1 MSKKCTINY
10 LQAGVG
16 LVDILIGLFISS
28 LVLMTV
34 YASLVFF
41 EASKRTAVSGNSAFA
56 NAISGL
62 YLIGYDVKNA
72 GLGLMANQ
80 SIYCGQFNIYYN
92 GAVKANNMI
101 IPPISIEEGLDNPD
115 KITILYGES
124 IYSGAPAKI
133 ISSMNSPGAPVVVNA
148 SAKEFVSNQVLL
160 AGADS
165 NQPCTLIAATG
176 MNDNGNSTEILHT
189 NASPYNPANPAAA
202 FTNAPAY
209 QNGGYAINVQRL
221 HWLTWQV
228 NNGVLEVVDRLTGT
242 TEAVA
247 DNIIELQAQYGIADA
262 NSTTIT
268 RWVNAS
274 GSDWQNLNKER
285 MARIRA
291 VRIAIIARSP
301 QKEKPGVA
309 GAACDA
315 TTVAPTPWPGGDS
328 VDISE
333 NPDWRCYRYL
343 VLKTVFQLN
352 NIVWGQSS

>member
-1 MSKKCTINY
+1 MSKKCTLNH

-16 LVDILIGLFISS
+16 LIDILIGLFISS
-28 LVLMTV
+28 LVLITV

-41 EASKRTAVSGNSAFA
+41 DASKRTAVSGNSAFA

-72 GLGLMANQ
+72 GLGLMANR

-92 GAVKANNMI
+92 GTVKANNTV
-101 IPPISIEEGLDNPD
+101 IPPIAIEEGVDNPD

-133 ISSMNSPGAPVVVNA
+133 ISNMSSPSAPVTVNA
-148 SAKEFVSNQVLL
+148 STKEFVSNQVLL
-160 AGADS
+160 ASAEP

-176 MNDNGNSTEILHT
+176 LNDNGNSSEILHT
-189 NASPYNPANPAAA
+189 HASPYNPADPTTV
-202 FTNAPAY
+202 FTNALTY
-209 QNGGYAINVQRL
+209 QNGGYVINVQKLR
-221 HWLTWQV
+221 WLTWQV

-242 TEAVA
+242 TEVVA

-268 RWVNAS
+268 QWVNAS
-274 GSDWQNLNKER
+274 DSDWQNLNKAR

-301 QKEKPGVA
+301 QKEKPSVS

-315 TTVAPTPWPGGDS
+315 TTVAPLPWPGGDR